1 VLTAELFFYL
11 ALVFLGC
18 MFSIVKFSS
27 FFYYFFSMIAFASF
41 SIVVRRAGFDA
52 DIGNY
57 KEYLEINSF
66 SIYYLKEPFYWLG
79 SRFIYEVT
87 NSPFAVFVFYDLIF
101 FSLILYVT
109 YKAKLPRYFPYATL
123 LFFPSVLGMQNV
135 FRQFIAS
142 GFLLLFFCY
151 VITGASFMKKFF
163 AIIFAIATHNVSAL
177 FFPFIFIRKD
187 SRKVPILFF
196 LSASAILFLLPLAAG
211 TKSNSITG
219 ELPPYLYLIMLSALV
234 ILYLIVLS
242 LRFKPFP
249 PEFFIYFLIM
259 IYMMTLVFTAM
270 FVTGEAQTK
279 RLGMLSMLLMLI
291 PLVKVI
297 DYRFKQ
303 KLLVRVLFL
312 VILAMPTLV
321 FNNARSLLFTNEES
335 LAVEAAARSRHGEH

>member
-1 VLTAELFFYL
+1 MTPELFMFICLIL
-11 ALVFLGC
+11 AGVFFATTS
-18 MFSIVKFSS
+18 FSKT
-27 FFYYFFSMIAFASF
+27 FYYSFSMALFFLYSL
-41 SIVVRRAGFDA
+41 VVRNAGFDA

-57 KEYLEINSF
+57 KDYLEINSF
-66 SIYYLKEPFYWLG
+66 SIYYLKEPVYWLG

-87 NSPFAVFVFYDLIF
+87 GSPFAVFIFYDVIF
-101 FSLILYVT
+101 FGLILYVT
-109 YKAKLPRYFPYATL
+109 YKAELPRYFPYAVL

-196 LSASAILFLLPLAAG
+196 LSASAILFLLPFAAG

-259 IYMMTLVFTAM
+259 IYMVTLVFTAM